1 MIFRVED
8 KELDSTM
15 SIHFNIPSSE
25 KQENSLECLT
35 KRTSS
40 LSYEWRR
47 IVLLCQ
53 TASQPARA
61 LVQLAVLE
69 TMLSWALGHWA
80 RGGHVFLL

>member
-1 MIFRVED
+1 M
-8 KELDSTM
+8 DSTM

-53 TASQPARA
+53 TASRA
-61 LVQLAVLE
+61 LAQRCIGNNV
-69 TMLSWALGHWA
+69 
-80 RGGHVFLL
+80 VFLVVLSSSHIMLRSYCGCKHLSY